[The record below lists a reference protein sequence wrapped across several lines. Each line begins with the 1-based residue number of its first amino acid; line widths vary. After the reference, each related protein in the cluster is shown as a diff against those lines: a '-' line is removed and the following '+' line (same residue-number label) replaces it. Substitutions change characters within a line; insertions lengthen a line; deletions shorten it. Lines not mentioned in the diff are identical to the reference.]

1 MTPRSNTKDRSVRET
16 LLVVGEGDAEVAF
29 IRHVKRTYSDVLG
42 RSIQEINA
50 HGKGGKHVL
59 DTARRRANNRDHDKV
74 VLLLDIDTDW
84 GDEDRAKARRSRVG
98 KRGKLDVI
106 ESEPCLEAWLLRI
119 LGVETEGDTRHMKR
133 VFEAAT
139 GCEAHEPNWMV
150 RLTRTVLDEARG
162 RVPQLAELMN
172 RVLPRNHGRFGKS

>member
-1 MTPRSNTKDRSVRET
+1 MTPRSVTKNRAVRET

-29 IRHVKRTYSDVLG
+29 VRHAKRTYSDVLG
-42 RSIQEINA
+42 RSVQEINA

-74 VLLLDIDTDW
+74 VLLLDTDTDW
-84 GDEDRAKARRSRVG
+84 GDEERAKARKSRVG

-106 ESEPCLEAWLLRI
+106 ESEPCLEAWLLKI
-119 LGVETEGDTRHMKR
+119 LGVEAEGDTRHMKR
-133 VFEAAT
+133 VFKATT
-139 GCEAHEPNWMV
+139 GCEAHEPDWLGQ
-150 RLTRTVLDEARG
+150 LTRAVLDEARE

-172 RVLPRNHGRFGKS
+172 HMGIAKPLPR

>member
-1 MTPRSNTKDRSVRET
+1 MILRPVAKNRAVRET

-29 IRHVKRTYSDVLG
+29 VRHVKRTYSEVLG
-42 RSIQEINA
+42 RSVQEINA

-74 VLLLDIDTDW
+74 VLLLDTDTDW
-84 GDEDRAKARRSRVG
+84 GDEDRDRARRSRIG

-106 ESEPCLEAWLLRI
+106 ESEPCFEAWLLKI
-119 LGVETEGDTRHMKR
+119 LGVRTEGDTQHMKR
-133 VFEAAT
+133 TFKANT
-139 GCEAHEPNWMV
+139 GCEAHEPDWLV
-150 RLTRTVLDEARG
+150 RLTRAVLDEARE

-172 RVLPRNHGRFGKS
+172 HMGIAKQ